1 MALPEINLRD
11 YHYQLPEDRIA
22 QHPLSKRDASKL
34 LVYANATI
42 SHGCFRD
49 LGSYLPK
56 DSTLVFNDTRVIP
69 ARLQFYKDTGA
80 AIEVFLL
87 HPVLP
92 ASDINMAMQ
101 ARGCCTWS
109 CLIGN
114 LKRWKMGQ
122 TLQLALTVK
131 GAKVVL
137 TASRVANHQVKLCWD
152 QPDLPF
158 VELIKIAGQVPLPPY
173 LKRKAQSEDRERYQT
188 VYSRI
193 HGAVA
198 APTAGLH
205 FTESILKSLESQGV
219 TKENLTLHVG
229 SGTFQPIKTES
240 VTDHPMHG
248 EQISVTIKSIEHL
261 INAKNLIAVG
271 TTSLRTLES
280 LYWYGVNLINDLDN
294 KFHIEK
300 LAPYQKYHNLPDYI
314 QSLEAVKAHM
324 ETNNLETIN
333 GYTEI
338 FIFPP
343 YRIKSC
349 VGLITN
355 FHLPASSL
363 ILLVAAFIGEDWVR
377 IYDVA
382 LKEGYRFLSYGDTS
396 LLLSSNHN

>member
-11 YHYQLPEDRIA
+11 YHYQLPQDRIA

-42 SHGCFRD
+42 SHGSFRD

-56 DSTLVFNDTRVIP
+56 NSTLVFNDTRVIP

-80 AIEVFLL
+80 AIEIFLL

-92 ASDINMAMQ
+92 APDINLVMQ

-122 TLQLALTVK
+122 ILQLALTVK
-131 GAKVVL
+131 GAEVVL
-137 TASRVANHQVKLCWD
+137 TASRVTDNQVKLCWD
-152 QPDLPF
+152 QLDLPF

-173 LKRKAQSEDRERYQT
+173 MKRKALAEDRKRYQT
-188 VYSRI
+188 VYSRT

-219 TKENLTLHVG
+219 TKEHLTLHVG

-280 LYWYGVNLINDLDN
+280 LYWYGVNLINALDHE
-294 KFHIEK
+294 FHIEK

-355 FHLPASSL
+355 FHLP
-363 ILLVAAFIGEDWVR
+363 
-377 IYDVA
+377 
-382 LKEGYRFLSYGDTS
+382 RFKFDPVSGRV
-396 LLLSSNHN
+396 HR